1 MEKISLDEARALLWH
16 EEVQNELKLVTE
28 INNKVAACVLA
39 LQEDDDPLIHVLHG
53 IGEKIENYGNALGKA
68 FSSAMDDLK
77 KGIEKLKNT
86 HRDLTSAAETL
97 KSQIGG

>member
-53 IGEKIENYGNALGKA
+53 IGEKI
-68 FSSAMDDLK
+68 
-77 KGIEKLKNT
+77 
-86 HRDLTSAAETL
+86 
-97 KSQIGG
+97 